1 MARPAR
7 LPSDTRSDTTS
18 TTSDTTSELPPDMSA
33 AYVTAPAPVD
43 AIRYGRLPLPRIGPT
58 DVLVRVRT
66 VAVDPVDTFVRSGAY
81 PTPMPTPFV
90 IGRDLIGEV
99 AAAGPGAVGFVPGQ
113 QVWCNSLG
121 HAGRQG
127 SFADYAAVA
136 ADRLYRVP
144 DGVDPTDLVA
154 AAHPAASAWLA
165 LFRHGRLEAGQTV
178 YVGGG
183 AGNVGSAAVALAAA
197 AGATVVA
204 TAGGEDLEYL
214 RALGAAEVIDYHD
227 PDVPGR
233 LRAAAPGGFDVH
245 LGTSGHDELAASL
258 ELLAHGARLV
268 AMVGLHNTPVLPVG
282 RLYTRD
288 ASIVGFAISN
298 ASTTHLS
305 EAAEGVLRLLRTT
318 PWRPRIA
325 DRLPLAQA
333 AEAHRR
339 VEAGSVRGRLVL
351 DTDGG

>member
-1 MARPAR
+1 MN
-7 LPSDTRSDTTS
+7 
-18 TTSDTTSELPPDMSA
+18 A
-33 AYVTAPAPVD
+33 AYVTAPGPAD
-43 AIRYGRLPLPRIGPT
+43 TIRYDRLPLPETGPA
-58 DVLVRVRT
+58 DVLVRVRV

-81 PTPMPTPFV
+81 PTPMPSPFV
-90 IGRDLIGEV
+90 VGRDLVGEV
-99 AAAGPGAVGFVPGQ
+99 AAAGPGAVGFAPGQ
-113 QVWCNSLG
+113 RVWCNSLG

-127 SFADYAAVA
+127 SFAQYVAVA
-136 ADRLYRVP
+136 ADRLYPAP
-144 DGVDPTDLVA
+144 DDVDPADLAA

-165 LFRHGRLEAGQTV
+165 LFRHGRLRAGQTV

-197 AGATVVA
+197 AGARVVA
-204 TAGGEDLEYL
+204 SASPDHADEV
-214 RALGAAEVIDYHD
+214 RALGAARVIDYRD

-233 LRAAAPGGFDVH
+233 LREAAPGGFDVH
-245 LGTSGHDELAASL
+245 LDTSGRADLAFSV

-268 AMVGLHNTPVLPVG
+268 AMVGLSDTPVLPVG

-298 ASTTHLS
+298 ASTADLA
-305 EAAEGVLRLLRTT
+305 EAAGGVEWLLRAT

-325 DRLPLAQA
+325 DRLPLSRA

-339 VEAGSVRGRLVL
+339 MEDGQVRGRLVL
-351 DTDGG
+351 DV